1 MRADIALFF
10 MIVGAIAITGLI
22 VRNHSERPIGAT
34 FTGLASVIGVATTGN
49 PQFFAEAKGYAG

>member
-1 MRADIALFF
+1 

-22 VRNHSERPIGAT
+22 VRNHSERPIAAT